1 MDLGS
6 VMSDQS
12 TIMLTTATGTVT
24 TIPILE
30 LRVLFDK
37 SAAIPQVHEALCGT
51 GCSLPRMEKMVC
63 ELNADIYGKGFF
75 GMKRINSKLKYFEKY
90 I

>member
-12 TIMLTTATGTVT
+12 TEMLTTATGTVT

-30 LRVLFDK
+30 LRVFDQC
-37 SAAIPQVHEALCGT
+37 AAIPQQNGALCGM
-51 GCSLPRMEKMVC
+51 GCSLPHREKMVC
-63 ELNADIYGKGFF
+63 DLNADIYGKGFF
-75 GMKRINSKLKYFEKY
+75 GSKRIDSKLKYS
-90 I
+90 